1 MKFTDRQCAEAQEG
15 ISAMLDGAVGVAE
28 EASLRRHMNSCL
40 RCAAYERS
48 LHELEAQI
56 RGHLNEQCDEER
68 IWTRVLA
75 RMDTY
80 GDDRVVLTDAA
91 RRQISHPFWRW
102 AAAVVLVCGLAL
114 GGWYTLRSGDTDRS
128 ILAATV
134 EDFGEFRSTGDVLDV
149 SGSHPDAITR
159 WMTARIDF
167 KLPEG
172 IAAPPGL
179 RIAGGRL
186 CSFLSR
192 KLAFFSYSAGS
203 EDVGLYITQAD
214 GLDVP
219 QDGGIAAIARNNG
232 LSAVSWHSDGLAYVA
247 VSDLPIGDLTVVAE
261 EFRKGAVPD
270 L

>member
-1 MKFTDRQCAEAQEG
+1 MKFTERQCAEAQEG

-28 EASLRRHMNSCL
+28 EASLRRHVDSCL

-75 RMDTY
+75 RIDTY
-80 GDDRVVLTDAA
+80 GDDGVVPATAA
-91 RRQISHPFWRW
+91 RRRIGYPFWRW
-102 AAAVVLVCGLAL
+102 AAAAALVCCLAL
-114 GGWYTLRSGDTDRS
+114 GGWYTLWPGDTDRS

-134 EDFGEFRSTGDVLDV
+134 EDFGEFRNTGDVLDV
-149 SGSHPDAITR
+149 AGSHPDAITR

-167 KLPEG
+167 ELPKG
-172 IAAPPGL
+172 IAAPSGL
-179 RIAGGRL
+179 QIAGGRL
-186 CSFLSR
+186 CSFLNR

-219 QDGGIAAIARNNG
+219 HDGGLAAIARNNG
-232 LSAVSWHSDGLAYVA
+232 LSAVSWYSEGLAYVA